1 MLPVFERLDRVLG
14 RIERMMSASM
24 LLIMTGLIFTNIML
38 RFFTGRTLSWAE
50 DLSIFC
56 MITMT
61 FFAAAYGTRTNQH
74 ITMSALYDAM
84 SGTRRMIFYGI
95 GLLVPM
101 VVTGCLFWLGLQV
114 TRTIYDVRGTVPSM
128 NLPKYLPY
136 LIVSIA
142 VLFMAFH
149 FMHRVIRLLV
159 SHQVDDV
166 VDKEV

>member
-74 ITMSALYDAM
+74 ITMSAIPVSTTLRASM
-84 SGTRRMIFYGI
+84 PAA
-95 GLLVPM
+95 VPTKFN
-101 VVTGCLFWLGLQV
+101 TGNVNAWF
-114 TRTIYDVRGTVPSM
+114 
-128 NLPKYLPY
+128 LPK
-136 LIVSIA
+136 V
-142 VLFMAFH
+142 M
-149 FMHRVIRLLV
+149 
-159 SHQVDDV
+159 
-166 VDKEV
+166 